1 MAPTFWCQVSPI
13 YLHSCIADLVDG
25 IAKQNYSTTFLMHYL
40 DNFHTL
46 GPLGLSVCP
55 GNLDRSTYCFS
66 ALIIPLHP
74 DKLEQPLTWAMDW
87 TL

>member
-1 MAPTFWCQVSPI
+1 
-13 YLHSCIADLVDG
+13 
-25 IAKQNYSTTFLMHYL
+25 MHYQ

-46 GPLGLSVCP
+46 GLLGLSVRP
-55 GNLDRSTYCFS
+55 GNLDRSIYCFS